1 MANELNHIIVHVKD
15 RRASAKF
22 VADLMDTAPPVDWGP
37 FTQITS
43 SNGVGIDFAD
53 DHVEHDRIN
62 GSHLAYLVTDEE
74 FDAIFGR
81 IQKRSVRYWADPAL
95 SREGEINHLYGG
107 RGVYTLDP
115 GGTCAI
121 EFITTPYGETP
132 SSELKHPEWLS
143 PAE

>member
-15 RRASAKF
+15 RRQSAAF
-22 VADLMDTAPPVDWGP
+22 VAGLMDTEAPLDWGP

-53 DHVEHDRIN
+53 DHVAPDAIN

-74 FDAIFGR
+74 FDAIFER
-81 IQKRSVRYWADPAL
+81 IEKGGVRYWADPAM
-95 SREGEINHLYGG
+95 SREGEINRHYGG
-107 RGVYTLDP
+107 RGVYVLDP
-115 GGTCAI
+115 GGTCVV

-132 SSELKHPEWLS
+132 SPEVKHPGRM
-143 PAE
+143 

>member
-1 MANELNHIIVHVKD
+1 MPNELNHIIVHVKD
-15 RRASAKF
+15 RRAAANF

-53 DHVEHDRIN
+53 DHVAPDNIN

-81 IQKRSVRYWADPAL
+81 IEQRGVRYWADPSL
-95 SREGEINHLYGG
+95 NREGEINHNYGG
-107 RGVYTLDP
+107 RGVYVLDP
-115 GGTCAI
+115 GGTCAV
-121 EFITTPYGETP
+121 EFITTPYGESPGEVKTP
-132 SSELKHPEWLS
+132 TWL
-143 PAE
+143 